1 MNTTPYKLKYS
12 SKYSSPTIERI
23 NLDNE
28 ISLILVS
35 GTPGNPGG
43 SNNMNPANQFAAP
56 EYFNQHPVK
65 DIVG

>member
-1 MNTTPYKLKYS
+1 MNTTPYKL
-12 SKYSSPTIERI
+12 KYSSPTIERI

-35 GTPGNPGG
+35 GNPGNPGG
-43 SNNMNPANQFAAP
+43 SNNMNPANQFVAP
-56 EYFNQHPVK
+56 EYFNQQPVK